1 MRSTAS
7 DALCV
12 YMCVWR
18 RKERDVAA
26 VRLLAQSMADFAKSS
41 RVQEAGAD
49 GLIAFAREGTP
60 QPLLIE

>member
-1 MRSTAS
+1 MT
-7 DALCV
+7 LCM
-12 YMCVWR
+12 YVWR

-49 GLIAFAREGTP
+49 GLIAFAREGKP
-60 QPLLIE
+60 QPL